1 MTKRYSIID
10 NNRNRLDKLQNRYCS
25 LVKTMLG
32 DKIANNIY
40 KPIVKVGKLNT
51 SFDIKTAII
60 IKLAMRYLTADLL

>member
-1 MTKRYSIID
+1 
-10 NNRNRLDKLQNRYCS
+10 
-25 LVKTMLG
+25 MLG

-40 KPIVKVGKLNT
+40 KPIVKVEKLNT